1 MTEIENKFVIY
12 NIQKNY
18 KFLCN
23 YLISFQ
29 NHINYCY
36 DINIISLY
44 DRNLIIGRIYEIV
57 KEINVEYNNLII
69 NKVDNLLEILKN
81 NLDIKLSDDSDETFN
96 ISREYLKNKF
106 NLNYNDELNN
116 LLYPLDFKR
125 FKIYNLSKSYGG
137 DSLLSI
143 IELLLKIKLDNIFD
157 YHTIIFL
164 KFLNNIFIPL
174 KFDILNKKFKSSRNI
189 VKTNISEDDKNFEDH
204 HCNLN

>member
-57 KEINVEYNNLII
+57 KE
-69 NKVDNLLEILKN
+69 
-81 NLDIKLSDDSDETFN
+81 
-96 ISREYLKNKF
+96 
-106 NLNYNDELNN
+106 
-116 LLYPLDFKR
+116 
-125 FKIYNLSKSYGG
+125 
-137 DSLLSI
+137 
-143 IELLLKIKLDNIFD
+143 KIKVRI
-157 YHTIIFL
+157 
-164 KFLNNIFIPL
+164 NNI
-174 KFDILNKKFKSSRNI
+174 
-189 VKTNISEDDKNFEDH
+189 TKN
-204 HCNLN
+204 L